1 MTIHAVDKNLL
12 IQSIPVQ
19 YRDRPEGSVSKLN
32 TVSDGIKVIMT
43 IFRLYKDYKPLYFFS
58 IIALILAILSIAF
71 FIPVFG
77 EFVLTGVVPKL
88 PTLVMAGFIMMAAL
102 ISLGIGLVL
111 DTEVKNS
118 RKNLEIQMNIIKM
131 MLKNTIN

>member
-1 MTIHAVDKNLL
+1 
-12 IQSIPVQ
+12 
-19 YRDRPEGSVSKLN
+19 
-32 TVSDGIKVIMT
+32 
-43 IFRLYKDYKPLYFFS
+43 
-58 IIALILAILSIAF
+58 
-71 FIPVFG
+71 
-77 EFVLTGVVPKL
+77 
-88 PTLVMAGFIMMAAL
+88 MMAAL